1 MILIV
6 VVPAL
11 MKLTMKMV
19 TVPVMISV
27 KVSRSTYLSVRMNS
41 SLAYSTCIIIIG
53 IYGDSFLSVGIV
65 LTI

>member
-11 MKLTMKMV
+11 MKLTMRMV
-19 TVPVMISV
+19 AMPVMISV

-41 SLAYSTCIIIIG
+41 TMAYSIIIIG

>member
-1 MILIV
+1 MILID

-41 SLAYSTCIIIIG
+41 YMAYSIIIIG
-53 IYGDSFLSVGIV
+53 IYGDSFLSV
-65 LTI
+65 

>member
-1 MILIV
+1 MILID

-27 KVSRSTYLSVRMNS
+27 KVSRSSYLSVRMNS
-41 SLAYSTCIIIIG
+41 YMAYSIIIIG
-53 IYGDSFLSVGIV
+53 VYGDSFLSV
-65 LTI
+65 

>member
-27 KVSRSTYLSVRMNS
+27 KVSRSSYLSVRMNS
-41 SLAYSTCIIIIG
+41 YMAYSIIIIG
-53 IYGDSFLSVGIV
+53 VYGDSFLSV
-65 LTI
+65 

>member
-27 KVSRSTYLSVRMNS
+27 KVSRSTYLSLRMNS
-41 SLAYSTCIIIIG
+41 TLPYSIIIIG
-53 IYGDSFLSVGIV
+53 IYGDSFLSV
-65 LTI
+65 

>member
-41 SLAYSTCIIIIG
+41 TMAYSIIIIG

>member
-41 SLAYSTCIIIIG
+41 TMAYSIIIIG
-53 IYGDSFLSVGIV
+53 IYGDSFLSV
-65 LTI
+65 